1 MSSDKSSIIDK
12 AQKLAAK
19 GQITQAI
26 AEWQR
31 LIAETP
37 NDGNIYNTI
46 GDLHLKANQKSE
58 ATNAYLKA
66 ADAFKVAGFELKSIA
81 VYKKIIKV
89 DPSQMEVYEK
99 LADVHA
105 ERGLTGNA
113 VEDYLKVAKHYVKQG
128 DMLSALSVYR
138 KLANLDPKNSGVR
151 LKIAEMCQK
160 QGLEKE
166 AVEEYGK
173 VLDIYESKSMFSES
187 KALLEQILKIDP
199 AYIRGKEFASPEP
212 PSIAEASLPSE
223 PMTQEPMAVEP
234 AAEEQIILEPMIPE
248 PPLMEEIRPA
258 TDEPVIASPPSLS
271 ERMEQTLAEGDW
283 GAAERILG
291 ELTESPIDLFGFL
304 SKWFNYYLK
313 ESSLPKA
320 FFILQKAVHVA
331 DENAFFGE
339 SRALIEQYINESPR
353 QVSVHQLLAENF
365 EKSGK
370 LDEAMEC
377 HSKVI
382 SLLSEQKSES
392 EAKAYYE
399 KLKLSL
405 PAIGAVKRW
414 KELFEPEPVDI
425 APEANISANED
436 TSIAQEV
443 FEIAIEEEKVP
454 ASFALEE
461 HSEEADIPDQISE
474 ATFKGHLTEADV
486 YLKYGLYSKA
496 IEQLLL
502 VSELCPSREEPHVQL
517 KEIYLKQGMTEKAVR
532 ECWVLA
538 RFYGKRGADDKK
550 REVLQELKL
559 LDPDNQYKK
568 EEGVPARKESPAA
581 SAQAGNDHIGQVE
594 WSEGLEN
601 LAHDG
606 IADTDNKPDT
616 ENDDNSDDLKIK
628 MDRVDEYLEQ
638 GNRDAAKSLL
648 WKILDKYSN
657 CAEARLKLLKIQERP
672 KTEERP
678 AARAAAPSTVDLSAE
693 GMDEASFEGLSEAL
707 ERSFSG
713 LMSKGDEPSS
723 ENLDDADAPSV
734 SLEKSVPN
742 EEYVDLTSIFS
753 EELEEED
760 DMESSLA
767 GLEDTVLDDA
777 FKDFQKGIQASVDK
791 QDFETHYDLGIAY
804 KEMGLL
810 PEAIKEF
817 ELAFQGDL
825 RFQDASMMLASCYR
839 EKGTTNAA
847 IDVLTNALSDP
858 RCKRE
863 HVLAI
868 KYELATIYDSE
879 GNKNKA
885 KVLYEEVSRLDPTFR
900 DVTNKNTASESE
912 PLVKSVPS
920 GRDQR
925 EETAPKRDPAT
936 KKKNKISYL

>member
-19 GQITQAI
+19 GQISQAI

-46 GDLHLKANQKSE
+46 GDLHLKANQKNE
-58 ATNAYLKA
+58 ATHAYLKA

-128 DMLSALSVYR
+128 DFLSALSVYR
-138 KLANLDPKNSGVR
+138 KLANLDPQNSSIR

-173 VLDIYESKSMFSES
+173 VLDIYESKSMVSES

-199 AYIRGKEFASPEP
+199 AYTRGKESVSPEP
-212 PSIAEASLPSE
+212 VPTAETSLPSE
-223 PMTQEPMAVEP
+223 PMT
-234 AAEEQIILEPMIPE
+234 PE
-248 PPLMEEIRPA
+248 PSSVEEAQPVADKPL
-258 TDEPVIASPPSLS
+258 VASPPSLD
-271 ERMEQTLAEGDW
+271 ERMEQALAEGNW
-283 GAAERILG
+283 GAAEKILD
-291 ELTESPIDLFGFL
+291 ELTEAPLDLFGFL
-304 SKWFNYYLK
+304 SKWFNYYL
-313 ESSLPKA
+313 ERGFLPKA
-320 FFILQKAVHVA
+320 FLILQKAVHVA
-331 DENAFFGE
+331 YGNALLLE
-339 SRALIEQYINESPR
+339 SRALIERYINESPS
-353 QVSVHQLLAENF
+353 QVSAHQLLAENF
-365 EKSGK
+365 EKCDK
-370 LDEAMEC
+370 LDEAIEC

-382 SLLSEQKSES
+382 SLLSEQKSGS

-405 PAIGAVKRW
+405 PAIGTVKRW
-414 KELFEPEPVDI
+414 KELFEPEPADV
-425 APEANISANED
+425 APEVEISENEE
-436 TSIAQEV
+436 TSIAAEA
-443 FEIAIEEEKVP
+443 FEIPIEEEKVA
-454 ASFALEE
+454 ASFAPKEHLEE
-461 HSEEADIPDQISE
+461 VDIPDQISE
-474 ATFKGHLTEADV
+474 ATFRGHLTEADV

-517 KEIYLKQGMTEKAVR
+517 KEIYLKQGMMEKAVR

-538 RFYGKRGADDKK
+538 RFYEKRGAQDKK
-550 REVLQELKL
+550 SEVLQELKL
-559 LDPDNQYKK
+559 LDPDGQYKK
-568 EEGVPARKESPAA
+568 EEVVPDTRKERPAV
-581 SAQAGNDHIGQVE
+581 SAPAEQDLISEIEKPVPDL
-594 WSEGLEN
+594 EGLEDF
-601 LAHDG
+601 AVDDD
-606 IADTDNKPDT
+606 IAETGNEPEIEK
-616 ENDDNSDDLKIK
+616 DDHSDDLKIK

-648 WKILDKYSN
+648 WKILEKYSN

-678 AARAAAPSTVDLSAE
+678 VARAETPSQVDLSAE
-693 GMDEASFEGLSEAL
+693 GMDETSFEGLSDAL

-713 LMSKGDEPSS
+713 LMSKDDEPSL
-723 ENLDDADAPSV
+723 ENRNEADERSV
-734 SLEKSVPN
+734 SLDKSVPN
-742 EEYVDLTSIFS
+742 EEYVDLASIFS

-760 DMESSLA
+760 EPESSLG
-767 GLEDTVLDDA
+767 GLDDTVLDDA
-777 FKDFQKGIQASVDK
+777 FKDFQRGIQASVDEH
-791 QDFETHYDLGIAY
+791 DFETHYNLGIAY

-825 RFQDASMMLASCYR
+825 RFQDASMMLAACYR
-839 EKGTTNAA
+839 ERRMTNAA

-879 GNKNKA
+879 GDKKKA
-885 KVLYEEVSRLDPTFR
+885 KMLYDEVSQLDPTFR
-900 DVTNKNTASESE
+900 DVTSKSAAPE
-912 PLVKSVPS
+912 PEPFVKSVPA
-920 GRDQR
+920 GRD
-925 EETAPKRDPAT
+925 EGAPKRTPGT